1 MKKKKK
7 NNFLEHLRRN
17 ILRGLL
23 SLIPIL
29 LVFKVAEL
37 TYIAID
43 KNVMSLIEPLIK
55 VEIPGLGLV
64 VLVIFLYFMGV
75 LINNIFG
82 KSILAL
88 FESWVS
94 KIPIVGQTMSV
105 GKQLAESLSPEER
118 KAFDKPVL
126 VPYLKDGQWTVAFIC
141 GDIHDE
147 KNKKDLVKCFIPI
160 PPNPATGW
168 VVLVEKDKIRDTGWT
183 NEEAMKA
190 VISLGIVTPEKI
202 KK

>member
-1 MKKKKK
+1 M
-7 NNFLEHLRRN
+7 
-17 ILRGLL
+17 
-23 SLIPIL
+23 
-29 LVFKVAEL
+29 
-37 TYIAID
+37 
-43 KNVMSLIEPLIK
+43 
-55 VEIPGLGLV
+55 
-64 VLVIFLYFMGV
+64 
-75 LINNIFG
+75 
-82 KSILAL
+82 AL

-126 VPYLKDGQWTVAFIC
+126 IPYLKEGQWTVAFIC
-141 GDIHDE
+141 GNIHDE
-147 KNKKDLVKCFIPI
+147 KEKKDLVKCFIPI

-168 VVLVEKDKIRDTGWT
+168 VVFVEKNKIRDTGWT

>member
-1 MKKKKK
+1 MNKKKK

-43 KNVMSLIEPLIK
+43 KNVMSLIEPLIN
-55 VEIPGLGLV
+55 VDIPGLGLV
-64 VLVIFLYFMGV
+64 VLVIFLYFIGV

-82 KSILAL
+82 KSLLAL

-105 GKQLAESLSPEER
+105 GKQLAESLSPEDR

-141 GDIHDE
+141 GEIYDE
-147 KNKKDLVKCFIPI
+147 KDKKDLVKCFIPI
-160 PPNPATGW
+160 PPNPATVW
-168 VVLVEKDKIRDTGWT
+168 VVFVEKEKIRDTGWT